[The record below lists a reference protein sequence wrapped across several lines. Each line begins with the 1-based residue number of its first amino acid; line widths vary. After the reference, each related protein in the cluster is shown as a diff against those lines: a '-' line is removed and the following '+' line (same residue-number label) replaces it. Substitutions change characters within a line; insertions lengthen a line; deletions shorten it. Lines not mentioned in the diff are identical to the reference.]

1 MAQIIT
7 NQASLQYQYG
17 DTNATVLSNI
27 ATAVLAQPLSVE
39 KTSLRDAY
47 RAGDTPTFVLR
58 IVNSGNA
65 ALNNVTVRDDLGTFP
80 VGGGSVTPY
89 AFLPDAILF
98 VDGVNNGVLTPTG
111 GEDEIVF
118 TIPTLPADT
127 TALIVYE
134 VALTEGAPVAAGES
148 ITNTVTA
155 TADGLTDSARDSFTA
170 VAAEYA
176 DVTITKTMTPSVV
189 DGGRIVYTFDI
200 ENRGNAEAENIVLRD
215 AFDPAPEAITVAV
228 NGTVL
233 PATEYSYVGG
243 VLTVPG
249 AFGTPL
255 SLPAAQITRDPATG
269 DVIITPSALRITVTG
284 TL

>member
-27 ATAVLAQPLSVE
+27 ATAVLEQPLSVE

-65 ALNNVTVRDDLGTFP
+65 ALNNVTVRDDLGTFTAGT
-80 VGGGSVTPY
+80 VSVTPY

-134 VALTEGAPVAAGES
+134 VALTEEAPLAAGES

-155 TADGLTDSARDSFTA
+155 TADGLTDSAQDSFTA
-170 VAAEYA
+170 AAAEYA

-233 PATEYSYVGG
+233 PATEYSYTGG

-255 SLPAAQITRDPATG
+255 SLPAAQITRNPATG
-269 DVIITPSALRITVTG
+269 NVIITPSALRITVTG

>member
-27 ATAVLAQPLSVE
+27 ATAVLEQPLSVE
-39 KTSLRDAY
+39 KTSLRDEY

-65 ALNNVTVRDDLGTFP
+65 ALNNVTVRDDLGTFTSGT
-80 VGGGSVTPY
+80 VSVTPY

-98 VDGVNNGVLTPTG
+98 VDGVNNGPLTPTG
-111 GEDEIVF
+111 GEDGIVF

-134 VALTEGAPVAAGES
+134 VALTEGAPVAAGDS

-170 VAAEYA
+170 TAAEYA

-215 AFDPAPEAITVAV
+215 AFDPAPEAITVTV
-228 NGTVL
+228 DGTVL

-255 SLPAAQITRDPATG
+255 SLPAAQITRDPTTG
-269 DVIITPSALRITVTG
+269 NVIITPSALRITVTG

>member
-58 IVNSGNA
+58 VVNSGSTV
-65 ALNNVTVRDDLGTFP
+65 LNNVTVRDDLGTFTSGT
-80 VGGGSVTPY
+80 VSVTPY

-134 VALTEGAPVAAGES
+134 VALTEEAPLAAGES

-155 TADGLTDSARDSFTA
+155 TADGLTDSAQDSFTA
-170 VAAEYA
+170 AAAEYA

-200 ENRGNAEAENIVLRD
+200 ENSGNAEAENIVLRD

-233 PATEYSYVGG
+233 PATEYSYTGG

-255 SLPAAQITRDPATG
+255 SLPAAQITRNPATG
-269 DVIITPSALRITVTG
+269 NVIITPSALRITVTG

>member
-58 IVNSGNA
+58 VVNSGSTV
-65 ALNNVTVRDDLGTFP
+65 LNNVTVRDDLGTFTSGT
-80 VGGGSVTPY
+80 VSVTPY

-134 VALTEGAPVAAGES
+134 VALTEEAPLAAGES
-148 ITNTVTA
+148 ITNTVTV
-155 TADGLTDSARDSFTA
+155 TADGLTDSAQDSFTA
-170 VAAEYA
+170 AAAEYA

-200 ENRGNAEAENIVLRD
+200 ENSGNAEAENIVLRD
-215 AFDPAPEAITVAV
+215 AFDPAPESITVAV
-228 NGTVL
+228 NGTIL
-233 PATEYSYVGG
+233 PATEYSYTGG

-255 SLPAAQITRDPATG
+255 SLPAAQITRDPTTG

>member
-27 ATAVLAQPLSVE
+27 ATAVLEQPLSVE
-39 KTSLRDAY
+39 KTSLRDEY

-65 ALNNVTVRDDLGTFP
+65 VLNNVTVRDDLGTFTSGT
-80 VGGGSVTPY
+80 VSVTPY

-134 VALTEGAPVAAGES
+134 VALTEEAPLAAGES
-148 ITNTVTA
+148 ITNTVTV
-155 TADGLTDSARDSFTA
+155 TADGLTDSAQDSFTA
-170 VAAEYA
+170 AAAEYA

-215 AFDPAPEAITVAV
+215 AFDPAPESITVAV
-228 NGTVL
+228 NGTIL
-233 PATEYSYVGG
+233 PATEYSYTGG

-255 SLPAAQITRDPATG
+255 SLPAAQITRNPATG
-269 DVIITPSALRITVTG
+269 NVIITPSALRITVTG

>member
-58 IVNSGNA
+58 VVNSGSTV
-65 ALNNVTVRDDLGTFP
+65 LNNVTVRDDLGTFTSGT
-80 VGGGSVTPY
+80 VSVTPY

-134 VALTEGAPVAAGES
+134 VALTEEAPLAAGES

-155 TADGLTDSARDSFTA
+155 TADGLTDSAQDSFTA
-170 VAAEYA
+170 TAAEYA

-215 AFDPAPEAITVAV
+215 AFDPAPESITVAV
-228 NGTVL
+228 NGTIL

-255 SLPAAQITRDPATG
+255 SLPAAQITRNPATG
-269 DVIITPSALRITVTG
+269 NVIITPSALRITVTG

>member
-1 MAQIIT
+1 M
-7 NQASLQYQYG
+7 
-17 DTNATVLSNI
+17 
-27 ATAVLAQPLSVE
+27 
-39 KTSLRDAY
+39 
-47 RAGDTPTFVLR
+47 
-58 IVNSGNA
+58 
-65 ALNNVTVRDDLGTFP
+65 
-80 VGGGSVTPY
+80 
-89 AFLPDAILF
+89 
-98 VDGVNNGVLTPTG
+98 
-111 GEDEIVF
+111 F
-118 TIPTLPADT
+118 TIPTLLADT

-134 VALTEGAPVAAGES
+134 VALTEGAPVAAGDS

-155 TADGLTDSARDSFTA
+155 TADGLTDSAQDSFTA
-170 VAAEYA
+170 TAAEYA

-233 PATEYSYVGG
+233 PASEYSYVGG

-255 SLPAAQITRDPATG
+255 SLPAAQITRDPTTG

>member
-27 ATAVLAQPLSVE
+27 ATAVLEQPLSVE

-65 ALNNVTVRDDLGTFP
+65 ALNNVTVRDDLGTFTSGT
-80 VGGGSVTPY
+80 VSVTPY

-134 VALTEGAPVAAGES
+134 VALTEEAPLAAGES

-155 TADGLTDSARDSFTA
+155 TADGLTDSAQDSFTA
-170 VAAEYA
+170 AAAEYA

-200 ENRGNAEAENIVLRD
+200 ENSGNAEAENIVLRD

-255 SLPAAQITRDPATG
+255 SLPAAQITRNPATG
-269 DVIITPSALRITVTG
+269 NVIITPSALRITVTG

>member
-17 DTNATVLSNI
+17 DTSATVLSNI
-27 ATAVLAQPLSVE
+27 ATAVLEQPLSVE
-39 KTSLRDAY
+39 KTSLRDEY

-58 IVNSGNA
+58 IVNSGDA
-65 ALNNVTVRDDLGTFP
+65 ALNNVTVRDDLGTFTSGT
-80 VGGGSVTPY
+80 VSVTPY

-134 VALTEGAPVAAGES
+134 VALTEEAPLAAGES
-148 ITNTVTA
+148 ITNTVTV
-155 TADGLTDSARDSFTA
+155 TADGLTDSAQDSFTA

-200 ENRGNAEAENIVLRD
+200 ENSGNAEAENIVLRD
-215 AFDPAPEAITVAV
+215 AFDPAPESITVAV
-228 NGTVL
+228 NGTIL
-233 PATEYSYVGG
+233 PATEYSYTGG

-255 SLPAAQITRDPATG
+255 SLPAAQITRNPATG
-269 DVIITPSALRITVTG
+269 NVIITPSALRITVTG

>member
-1 MAQIIT
+1 M
-7 NQASLQYQYG
+7 
-17 DTNATVLSNI
+17 
-27 ATAVLAQPLSVE
+27 
-39 KTSLRDAY
+39 
-47 RAGDTPTFVLR
+47 
-58 IVNSGNA
+58 
-65 ALNNVTVRDDLGTFP
+65 
-80 VGGGSVTPY
+80 
-89 AFLPDAILF
+89 
-98 VDGVNNGVLTPTG
+98 
-111 GEDEIVF
+111 F
-118 TIPTLPADT
+118 TIPTLLADT

-134 VALTEGAPVAAGES
+134 VALTEGAPVAAVDS

-155 TADGLTDSARDSFTA
+155 TADGLTDSAQDSFTA
-170 VAAEYA
+170 TAAEYA

-255 SLPAAQITRDPATG
+255 SLPAAQITRDPTTG